1 MEHSN
6 QDGGTKKLIRFYD
19 STLRDGEQM
28 PGVAFDRPTRI
39 RIAKALD
46 SLGIDE
52 LDIGIAASGKKQL
65 DDMIAIVES
74 GLRARTLSLARPI
87 RGDILASKQ
96 SGVDGIILIASCSD
110 IHLRYKLN
118 TTALE
123 VTELLKRA
131 VALAREEGLFVEVG
145 FEDATRTPTDRLV
158 DISLAVERC
167 GAERIG
173 LADTLGVGTPQGVH
187 AMVKA
192 VGEAVNLPVA
202 VHCHDDFGLAV
213 ANSLAAV
220 GAGARVLSTTVNG
233 IGERSGNAA
242 TEVCA
247 VALQLLYGFN
257 TNIDLEKVMEVSRL
271 VYASAKLAVPPNR
284 PVTGINS
291 FRHESGMHV
300 AALLR
305 DSRTYEAYPPSLVGG
320 ERQIVLGKTTGRAAV
335 RHFTNEIAKDLSDL
349 ELARVTEEVQALAEK
364 TGSVGLSDLRNIVEA
379 CRKAAVH

>member
-1 MEHSN
+1 MEYLAQGSG
-6 QDGGTKKLIRFYD
+6 QTIRFYD

-28 PGVAFDRPTRI
+28 PGIAFDRPTRI

-46 SLGIDE
+46 GFGIDE
-52 LDIGIAASGKKQL
+52 LDIGIAASGKRQL
-65 DDMIAIVES
+65 DDMAAIVES
-74 GLRARTLSLARPI
+74 GLKARTLSLARPI
-87 RGDILASKQ
+87 QGDILAAKQ
-96 SGVDGIILIASCSD
+96 SGVDGVILLASCSD
-110 IHLRYKLN
+110 IHLRHKLN
-118 TTALE
+118 MTVPE

-131 VALAREEGLFVEVG
+131 VALAREAGLFVEVA
-145 FEDATRTPTDRLV
+145 FEDATRTPKSRLAE
-158 DISLAVERC
+158 ISATVERC

-173 LADTLGVGTPQGVH
+173 LADTLGVGTPQGVQ

-192 VGEAVNLPVA
+192 VRESVELPVA

-220 GAGARVLSTTVNG
+220 GAGACVLSTTVNG

-247 VALQLLYGFN
+247 VALQLLYGYK
-257 TNIDLEKVMEVSRL
+257 TNIKLEKATEVSRL
-271 VYASAKLAVPPNR
+271 VYDCAKLAVPPSR

-305 DSRTYEAYPPSLVGG
+305 DSRTYEAYSPALVGG
-320 ERQIVLGKTTGRAAV
+320 ERQIVLGKTTGRTAV
-335 RHFTNEIAKDLSDL
+335 RHFTNQIAKDLSDT
-349 ELARVTEEVQALAEK
+349 ELTRITEQVQSLAER
-364 TGSVGLSDLRNIVEA
+364 TGSFELSDLRNIVEA
-379 CRKAAVH
+379 CRKTAVI